1 MKEIS
6 EIWMLNKGE
15 VIKNLNSSDNGL
27 KDEEAE
33 KRLEEYGLNDLPGRR
48 ERKALEVLIYQF
60 KSPLVL
66 ILIAASVVAL
76 FLQEITDSLII
87 IGIVVF
93 NAILGFFQEFKSEKA
108 LEKLTK
114 YIKFSAKVF
123 RNSQLVEIDTKKLTI
138 GDIVEFETGGI
149 VPADLRL
156 LEADELSINESI
168 ITGESVPV
176 EKVSKAINEKKL
188 MPHEMKNIAFMGTT
202 VANGSG
208 KGIVYSV
215 GMNTYLG
222 KTASF
227 LRVEEPEGD
236 FQINMRKF
244 GDSLIRI
251 ILIGTLL
258 IFAINSLLG
267 RSVFDSFLFSMALA
281 VGIVPESLPII
292 ITISLSRGATRMAKK
307 GVIVKK
313 LVSIEDLGNLDVLC
327 CDKTGSLTESQI
339 TLEGF
344 VDVNNHSNKK
354 ILIYGLLCNSA
365 VVHNS
370 IVKGDPTDASIWHYA
385 RKHNIVIDPIYQKVD
400 EIPINYEKRKMAV
413 VIRKKNRCLLISKG
427 SPEVILSS
435 SSHVIIE
442 HKKYSI
448 TKYKKKIQSTY
459 KNLSNKGYRVIALA
473 AKFVPKRLDYDYV
486 DESNLTFLGFLI
498 FVDPPKKTAKEALDT
513 FRKLGVKLKIL
524 TGDDPIIT
532 RLIAKETG
540 FTSNE
545 YEKIVLGEEIEKM
558 NEEELKEA
566 IEETTIFARVTP
578 ENKYRII
585 KALKENGHITGFLG
599 DGVND
604 ASALRY
610 ADVGISV
617 ETGADVAKD
626 AADVILTH
634 KSLRVIA
641 DGIEEGRKTFSNI
654 IKYIL
659 NTISANIGNMTT
671 LGIISL
677 FLNFLPLLP
686 VQILLA
692 NFISDA
698 PLLTISTD
706 NVDKEE
712 LSKPKRWNI
721 KNIEKFALIFG
732 GISSVFDFII
742 IVVLI
747 YALNASPEL
756 FRTGWFLESVLSE
769 IIITFAIRTRKRFYK
784 SKPGKLLLIT
794 SIVTALLT
802 VWLIFS
808 PFGYLFEFIPL
819 YNWILVAII
828 FIELIAY
835 FAIVEILKSR
845 LMSKE

>member
-6 EIWMLNKGE
+6 EIWTLGKNEAM
-15 VIKNLNSSDNGL
+15 KNLNSSDTGL
-27 KDEEAE
+27 TEEEAE
-33 KRLEEYGLNDLPGRR
+33 KRLKEYGLNDLPGRR
-48 ERKALEVLIYQF
+48 KRKALELFVYQF

-66 ILIAASVVAL
+66 ILIVASIVAF
-76 FLQEITDSLII
+76 FLQEVTDSLII
-87 IGIVVF
+87 IGIVIF
-93 NAILGFFQEFKSEKA
+93 NAFLGFAQEFKSEKA

-114 YIKFSAKVF
+114 YIKFTAKVF
-123 RNSQLVEIDTKKLTI
+123 RRGQLIEIDTKKLTI
-138 GDIVEFETGGI
+138 GDIVEFETGDI
-149 VPADLRL
+149 IPADMRL
-156 LEADELSINESI
+156 LEADELCVNESL

-176 EKVSKAINEKKL
+176 EKNSRSINEKKL

-202 VANGSG
+202 VVKGSG
-208 KGIVYSV
+208 EGIIYSV
-215 GMNTYLG
+215 GMGTYLG
-222 KTASF
+222 KTASY
-227 LRVEEPEGD
+227 LKVEEPEGD

-251 ILIGTLL
+251 ILIGTLV
-258 IFAINSLLG
+258 IFAINSFLG

-292 ITISLSRGATRMAKK
+292 ITISLSRGANKMAKK

-327 CDKTGSLTESQI
+327 CDKTGSLTENQI

-344 VDVNNHSNKK
+344 LDSTGQSNKK

-365 VVHNS
+365 VVHNN
-370 IVKGDPTDASIWHYA
+370 IVRGDPTDASIWHYA
-385 RKHNIVIDPIYQKVD
+385 KKHNIAIDQAYQKVH
-400 EIPINYEKRKMAV
+400 EVPIDYEKRKMAV
-413 VIRKKNRCLLISKG
+413 VIKKKDRYLLVSKG
-427 SPEVILSS
+427 APESILSS
-435 SSHVIIE
+435 SSHAIIN
-442 HKKYSI
+442 HKKYKI
-448 TKYKKKIQSTY
+448 ANYKRKIQSTY
-459 KNLSNKGYRVIALA
+459 KNLSSKGYRVIAVA
-473 AKFVPKRLDYDYV
+473 AKFVPKKQNYKEV
-486 DESNLTFLGFLI
+486 DESNLTFLGFLTFI
-498 FVDPPKKTAKEALDT
+498 DPPKKTAKETLDI
-513 FRKLGVKLKIL
+513 FRKLGVNLKLL

-532 RLIAKETG
+532 RMIAKETG
-540 FTSNE
+540 FKPDE
-545 YEKIVLGEEIEKM
+545 YERIILGEDIEKIS
-558 NEEELKEA
+558 EEELRK
-566 IEETTIFARVTP
+566 IVEEVTIFARITP
-578 ENKYRII
+578 QNKYRII

-604 ASALRY
+604 SPALRH

-626 AADVILTH
+626 AADIVLTH

-641 DGIEEGRKTFSNI
+641 DGIEEGRKTFSNV

-677 FLNFLPLLP
+677 FLKFLPLLP

-721 KNIEKFALIFG
+721 RNIEKFTLTFG
-732 GISSVFDFII
+732 GISSIFDFTTIFI
-742 IVVLI
+742 LVYFL
-747 YALNASPEL
+747 AANAAL

-784 SKPGKLLLIT
+784 SKPGKLLLVT
-794 SIVTALLT
+794 SIITGLLT

-808 PFGYLFEFIPL
+808 PFGYLFEFVPL
-819 YNWILVAII
+819 VNWLLIAIGLILM
-828 FIELIAY
+828 AY
-835 FAIVEILKSR
+835 FAMVEILKSH
-845 LMSKE
+845 LMNKE

>member
-1 MKEIS
+1 MKELS
-6 EIWMLNKGE
+6 EIWMLNKDE
-15 VIKNLNSSDNGL
+15 VIKNLNSSDDGL
-27 KDEEAE
+27 TEEE
-33 KRLEEYGLNDLPGRR
+33 VENRIKEYGLNDLPGRR
-48 ERKALEVLIYQF
+48 KRKALEVLIYQF

-66 ILIAASVVAL
+66 ILIAASVVAF
-76 FLQEITDSLII
+76 FLQEITDSFII

-93 NAILGFFQEFKSEKA
+93 NSVLGFFQEFKSERA
-108 LEKLTK
+108 LERLTK
-114 YIKFSAKVF
+114 YIKFTAKVL
-123 RNSQLVEIDTKKLTI
+123 RNGNIAEIDTKRLTI
-138 GDIVEFETGGI
+138 GDIVEFETGDI

-168 ITGESVPV
+168 VTGESVPV
-176 EKVSKAINEKKL
+176 EKTSKTINEKKL

-202 VANGSG
+202 AVNGSG
-208 KGIVYSV
+208 KGIVYSI

-222 KTASF
+222 KTASY
-227 LRVEEPEGD
+227 LKVEEPEGD
-236 FQINMRKF
+236 FQVNMRKF

-258 IFAINSLLG
+258 IFAINSILG
-267 RSVFDSFLFSMALA
+267 RNVFESFLFSMALA
-281 VGIVPESLPII
+281 VGIVPESLPVI
-292 ITISLSRGATRMAKK
+292 ITISLSRGAARMAKK

-344 VDVNNHSNKK
+344 LDVNGHPNKK
-354 ILIYGLLCNSA
+354 ILTYGLLCNSA
-365 VVHNS
+365 IVHNS
-370 IVKGDPTDASIWHYA
+370 IIRGDPTDASIWHYA
-385 RKHNIVIDPIYQKVD
+385 RKHNVIVDPAYQKVN

-413 VIRKKNRCLLISKG
+413 VIRKKDRRLLVSKG
-427 SPEVILSS
+427 APEAILSS

-442 HKKYSI
+442 HKKYKI
-448 TKYKKKIQSTY
+448 NEYKRKIQNTY
-459 KNLSNKGYRVIALA
+459 KSLSSRGYRVIAVA
-473 AKFVPKRLDYDYV
+473 AKFVPKKSDYDEV
-486 DESNLTFLGFLI
+486 DETNLTFLGFLT
-498 FVDPPKKTAKEALDT
+498 FLDPPKKTAKEALNR
-513 FRKLGVKLKIL
+513 FRKLGVKMKIL

-532 RLIAKETG
+532 RMIAKETG
-540 FTSNE
+540 FTQNE
-545 YEKIVLGEEIEKM
+545 YEKIILGEDIEKIS
-558 NEEELKEA
+558 EEELRKI
-566 IEETTIFARVTP
+566 IEEVTIFARITP

-585 KALKENGHITGFLG
+585 KALKENKHITGFLG

-604 ASALRY
+604 APALRQ

-626 AADVILTH
+626 AADIILTH

-712 LSKPKRWNI
+712 MSKPKRWNI
-721 KNIEKFALIFG
+721 RGIEKFALIFG
-732 GISSVFDFII
+732 SISSIFDFIT

-747 YALNASPEL
+747 YALSAGPEL

-794 SIVTALLT
+794 SVVTALLT

-808 PFGYLFEFIPL
+808 SFGYLFEFVPL
-819 YNWILVAII
+819 DNLTLVSIILL
-828 FIELIAY
+828 ELIAY
-835 FAIVEILKSR
+835 FAIVEILKTR